1 MLSERSRKRQFRM
14 SLFLGFSAFPI
25 TPSDNSGVVDEIALG
40 GILEKLAI
48 TGVDSVGLL
57 GSTGTYVYLN
67 RAERRRAVEIA
78 VKVLRGSIPLMVGV
92 GALRTD
98 EAIALT
104 RDAETAGADAIL
116 LAPVSYIP
124 LTQEEV
130 YQHFLAVSA
139 ATDLP
144 VCIYNN
150 PTATH
155 FVFGD
160 DLLARLAHVP
170 NIRAVKMPAPERA
183 DVPAELDRLRP
194 LVPDDFK
201 IGYSWDR
208 RSADAVASGGDAW
221 YSAVGGVLPEPTL
234 KLCRAA
240 QARDL
245 AEVERI
251 NSVFEPLWE
260 LCTSLGTLRVIYA
273 VANLKG
279 LYPGQPPLP
288 ISSLSINERDR
299 VMQAVSRLSA
309 A

>member
-1 MLSERSRKRQFRM
+1 MTLFR
-14 SLFLGFSAFPI
+14 GFSAFPI
-25 TPSDNSGVVDEIALG
+25 SPSDVSGVVDETALS

-57 GSTGTYVYLN
+57 GSTGTYVYLT

-78 VKVLRGSIPLMVGV
+78 VKVLKGSIPLMVGV

-98 EAIALT
+98 DTIALT
-104 RDAETAGADAIL
+104 RDAENAGADAIL

-130 YQHFLAVSA
+130 YQHFLSVSA
-139 ATDLP
+139 ATTLP
-144 VCIYNN
+144 VCVYNN
-150 PTATH
+150 PAATH
-155 FVFGD
+155 FIFSD

-170 NIRAVKMPAPERA
+170 NICAVKMPSPEKA

-194 LVPDDFK
+194 RVPEDFR

-208 RSADAVASGGDAW
+208 RSADAVAAGGDAW
-221 YSAVGGVLPEPTL
+221 YSGMGGVLPEQTL

-240 QARDL
+240 QARDI

-251 NSVFEPLWE
+251 NSVFEPLWD
-260 LCTSLGTLRVIYA
+260 LCTSLGTVRVIYA
-273 VANLKG
+273 IANLKG

-288 ISSLSINERDR
+288 ISSLSTGERDR

-309 A
+309 I

>member
-1 MLSERSRKRQFRM
+1 MTLFR
-14 SLFLGFSAFPI
+14 GFSAFPI
-25 TPSDNSGVVDEIALG
+25 TPSDASGVVDETALS
-40 GILEKLAI
+40 GILEKLVINA
-48 TGVDSVGLL
+48 VDSVGLL
-57 GSTGTYVYLN
+57 GSTGTYVYLT

-78 VKVLRGSIPLMVGV
+78 AKVLKGSVPLMVGV

-98 EAIALT
+98 DTIALT
-104 RDAETAGADAIL
+104 RDAENAGADAVL

-124 LTQEEV
+124 LNQEEV
-130 YQHFLAVSA
+130 YQHFLSVAA
-139 ATDLP
+139 ATALP

-155 FVFGD
+155 FTFSD

-170 NIRAVKMPAPERA
+170 NIRAVKMPSPEKA

-194 LVPDDFK
+194 RVPVDFR

-208 RSADAVASGGDAW
+208 RSADAVAAGGDAW
-221 YSAVGGVLPEPTL
+221 YSGMGGVLPEPTL

-251 NSVFEPLWE
+251 NSVFEPLWD
-260 LCTSLGTLRVIYA
+260 LCSSLGTLRVIYA
-273 VANLKG
+273 IANLKG
-279 LYPGQPPLP
+279 LYAGHPPLP
-288 ISSLSINERDR
+288 ISPLSIDERDR
-299 VMQAVSRLSA
+299 VMQAISRLSA
-309 A
+309 I

>member
-1 MLSERSRKRQFRM
+1 MTLFR
-14 SLFLGFSAFPI
+14 GFSAFPI
-25 TPSDNSGVVDEIALG
+25 TPSDSSGVVDETALS

-57 GSTGTYVYLN
+57 GSTGTYVYLS
-67 RAERRRAVEIA
+67 RAERRRAVEIG
-78 VKVLRGSIPLMVGV
+78 VKVLSGSIPLMVGV

-98 EAIALT
+98 DAIALT
-104 RDAETAGADAIL
+104 LDAETAGADAVL

-130 YQHFLAVSA
+130 YQHFLSVSA
-139 ATDLP
+139 ATALP

-150 PTATH
+150 PAATH
-155 FVFGD
+155 FVFSD
-160 DLLARLAHVP
+160 DLLARLAQVP
-170 NIRAVKMPAPERA
+170 NICAVKMPSPEKA
-183 DVPAELDRLRP
+183 AVPAELDRLRP

-208 RSADAVASGGDAW
+208 RSADAVAAGGDAW
-221 YSAVGGVLPEPTL
+221 YSGIGGVLPEQAL

-240 QARDL
+240 QARDFV
-245 AEVERI
+245 EVDRI
-251 NSVFEPLWE
+251 NAVFEPLWD

-288 ISSLSINERDR
+288 ISSLSIDERAR

-309 A
+309 V

>member
-1 MLSERSRKRQFRM
+1 MTLFR
-14 SLFLGFSAFPI
+14 GFSAFPI
-25 TPSDNSGVVDEIALG
+25 TPSDSSGVVDEIALS
-40 GILEKLAI
+40 GILEKLAA
-48 TGVDSVGLL
+48 TEVDSVGLL
-57 GSTGTYVYLN
+57 GSTGTYVYLT

-78 VKVLRGSIPLMVGV
+78 VKVLGGSKPLMVGV

-98 EAIALT
+98 AAIALT
-104 RDAETAGADAIL
+104 RDAEAAGADAVL

-155 FVFGD
+155 FVFSD
-160 DLLARLAHVP
+160 ELLARLARVP
-170 NIRAVKMPAPERA
+170 NIRAAKMPSPEKA
-183 DVPAELDRLRP
+183 AVPAELDRLRP

-208 RSADAVASGGDAW
+208 RSADAVAAGGDAW

-240 QARDL
+240 EARDL
-245 AEVERI
+245 AQVERI
-251 NSVFEPLWE
+251 NAVFEPLWD

-273 VANLKG
+273 VANLNDLFLG
-279 LYPGQPPLP
+279 HPPLP
-288 ISSLSINERDR
+288 ISPLSIEERDR
-299 VMQAVSRLSA
+299 VKQAVLRLSA
-309 A
+309 V

>member
-1 MLSERSRKRQFRM
+1 MALFR
-14 SLFLGFSAFPI
+14 GFSAFPI
-25 TPSDNSGVVDEIALG
+25 TPSDNSGVVDEAALC
-40 GILEKLAI
+40 GILEKLA
-48 TGVDSVGLL
+48 TSGVDSVGLL
-57 GSTGTYVYLN
+57 GSTGIYVYLD
-67 RAERRRAVEIA
+67 RAQRRRAVEIA
-78 VKVLRGSIPLMVGV
+78 AKVLRGSIPLMVGV

-98 EAIALT
+98 DAVALA
-104 RDAETAGADAIL
+104 RDAENAGADAVL

-155 FVFGD
+155 FTFSD

-170 NIRAVKMPAPERA
+170 NIRAAKMPSPERA
-183 DVPAELDRLRP
+183 AVPAELDRLRP
-194 LVPDDFK
+194 LMPDDFK

-208 RSADAVASGGDAW
+208 RSADAVAAGGDAW
-221 YSAVGGVLPEPTL
+221 YSGMGGVLPEQTL

-240 QARDL
+240 QARDF

-251 NSVFEPLWE
+251 NSVFEPLWN
-260 LCTSLGTLRVIYA
+260 LCISLGTLRVIYA
-273 VANLKG
+273 VANLNG

-288 ISSLSINERDR
+288 ISSLSIDERDR

-309 A
+309 V

>member
-1 MLSERSRKRQFRM
+1 MTLFR
-14 SLFLGFSAFPI
+14 GFSAFPI
-25 TPSDNSGVVDEIALG
+25 TPSDASGVVDETALS

-48 TGVDSVGLL
+48 NAVDSVGLL
-57 GSTGTYVYLN
+57 GSTGTYVYLT

-78 VKVLRGSIPLMVGV
+78 AKVLKGSVPLMVGV

-98 EAIALT
+98 DTIALT
-104 RDAETAGADAIL
+104 RDAENAGADAVL

-124 LTQEEV
+124 LNQEEV
-130 YQHFLAVSA
+130 YQHFLSVAA
-139 ATDLP
+139 ATALP

-155 FVFGD
+155 FTFSD

-170 NIRAVKMPAPERA
+170 NIHAVKMPSPEKA

-194 LVPDDFK
+194 RVPVDFR

-208 RSADAVASGGDAW
+208 RSADAVAAGGDAW
-221 YSAVGGVLPEPTL
+221 YSGMGGVLPEPTL

-251 NSVFEPLWE
+251 NSVFEPLWD
-260 LCTSLGTLRVIYA
+260 LCSCLGTLRVIYA
-273 VANLKG
+273 IANLKG
-279 LYPGQPPLP
+279 LYAGHPPLP
-288 ISSLSINERDR
+288 ISPLSIDERDR
-299 VMQAVSRLSA
+299 VMRAVSRLSA
-309 A
+309 V

>member
-1 MLSERSRKRQFRM
+1 MTLFR
-14 SLFLGFSAFPI
+14 GFSAFPI
-25 TPSDNSGVVDEIALG
+25 TPSDASGVVDETALS

-48 TGVDSVGLL
+48 NAVDSVGLL
-57 GSTGTYVYLN
+57 GSTGTYVYLT

-78 VKVLRGSIPLMVGV
+78 AKVLKGSVPLMVGV

-98 EAIALT
+98 DTIALT
-104 RDAETAGADAIL
+104 RDAENAGADAVL

-124 LTQEEV
+124 LNQEEV
-130 YQHFLAVSA
+130 YQHFLSVAA
-139 ATDLP
+139 ATALP

-155 FVFGD
+155 FTFSD

-170 NIRAVKMPAPERA
+170 NIRAVKMPSPEKA

-194 LVPDDFK
+194 RVPVDFR

-208 RSADAVASGGDAW
+208 RSADAVAAGGDAW
-221 YSAVGGVLPEPTL
+221 YSGMGGVLPEPTL

-251 NSVFEPLWE
+251 NSVFEPLWD
-260 LCTSLGTLRVIYA
+260 LCSSLGTLRVIYA
-273 VANLKG
+273 IANLKG
-279 LYPGQPPLP
+279 LYAGHPPLP
-288 ISSLSINERDR
+288 ISPLSIDERDR
-299 VMQAVSRLSA
+299 VMQAISRLSA
-309 A
+309 I

>member
-1 MLSERSRKRQFRM
+1 MT
-14 SLFLGFSAFPI
+14 LFQGFSAFPI
-25 TPSDNSGVVDEIALG
+25 TPSDTSGVVDETALS

-57 GSTGTYVYLN
+57 GSTGTYVYLS
-67 RAERRRAVEIA
+67 RAERRRAVEIG
-78 VKVLRGSIPLMVGV
+78 VKVLSGSIPLMVGV

-98 EAIALT
+98 DAIALT
-104 RDAETAGADAIL
+104 LDAETAGADAVL

-130 YQHFLAVSA
+130 YQHFLSVSA
-139 ATDLP
+139 ATALP

-150 PTATH
+150 PAATH
-155 FVFGD
+155 FVFSD
-160 DLLARLAHVP
+160 DLLARLAQVP
-170 NIRAVKMPAPERA
+170 NIYAVKMPSPEKA
-183 DVPAELDRLRP
+183 AVPAELDRLRP

-208 RSADAVASGGDAW
+208 RSADAVAAGGDAW
-221 YSAVGGVLPEPTL
+221 YSGIGGVLPEQAL

-240 QARDL
+240 QARDFV
-245 AEVERI
+245 EVDRI
-251 NSVFEPLWE
+251 NAVFEPLWD
-260 LCTSLGTLRVIYA
+260 LCSSLGTVRVIYA
-273 VANLKG
+273 VANLNG

-288 ISSLSINERDR
+288 ISPLSIDERDR

-309 A
+309 F

>member
-1 MLSERSRKRQFRM
+1 MTLFR
-14 SLFLGFSAFPI
+14 GFSAFPI
-25 TPSDNSGVVDEIALG
+25 TPSDSTGVVDETALS
-40 GILEKLAI
+40 GILEKLAV
-48 TGVDSVGLL
+48 TAVDSVGLL
-57 GSTGTYVYLN
+57 GSTGTYVYLS
-67 RAERRRAVEIA
+67 RAQRRRAVEIG
-78 VKVLRGSIPLMVGV
+78 VKVLSGSIPLMVGV

-98 EAIALT
+98 DAIALA
-104 RDAETAGADAIL
+104 RDAETAGADAVL

-130 YQHFLAVSA
+130 FQHFLSVSG
-139 ATDLP
+139 ATALP

-155 FVFGD
+155 FIFSD
-160 DLLARLAHVP
+160 DLLERLAQVP
-170 NIRAVKMPAPERA
+170 NICAVKMPSPEKA
-183 DVPAELDRLRP
+183 AVPAELDRLRP

-208 RSADAVASGGDAW
+208 RSADAVAAGGDAW
-221 YSAVGGVLPEPTL
+221 YSGIGGVLPEQAL

-240 QARDL
+240 QSRDF

-251 NSVFEPLWE
+251 NSVFEPLWD
-260 LCTSLGTLRVIYA
+260 LCSSLGTVRVIYA
-273 VANLKG
+273 VANLNG

-288 ISSLSINERDR
+288 ISPLSIDERDR

-309 A
+309 I

>member
-1 MLSERSRKRQFRM
+1 MTLFR
-14 SLFLGFSAFPI
+14 GFSAFPI
-25 TPSDNSGVVDEIALG
+25 TPSDSSGVVDEIALS

-57 GSTGTYVYLN
+57 GSTGTYVYLT

-78 VKVLRGSIPLMVGV
+78 VKVLGGSKPLMVGV

-98 EAIALT
+98 AAIALT
-104 RDAETAGADAIL
+104 RDAEAAGADAVL

-155 FVFGD
+155 FVFSD
-160 DLLARLAHVP
+160 ELLARLARVP
-170 NIRAVKMPAPERA
+170 NIRAAKMPSPEKA
-183 DVPAELDRLRP
+183 AVPAELDRLRP

-208 RSADAVASGGDAW
+208 RSADAVAAGGDAW

-240 QARDL
+240 EARDL
-245 AEVERI
+245 AQVERI
-251 NSVFEPLWE
+251 NAVFEPLWD

-273 VANLKG
+273 VANLND
-279 LYPGQPPLP
+279 LFLGQPPLP
-288 ISSLSINERDR
+288 ISPLSIEERDR
-299 VMQAVSRLSA
+299 VKQAVSRLSA
-309 A
+309 V